1 MNARWLLISAATIA
15 AFVAALCHRQTAR
28 VQSQLEKDTQHLRSE
43 IAEARRW
50 SGQAERD
57 IVTLRAELQALTAAR
72 SAPPS
77 SAVVRSPAAV
87 APAAPAAK
95 PAVVPLD
102 PELRQL
108 QVQAFVAA
116 QRLRFGALLK
126 RLGFG
131 PEELQAFERIQNEYR
146 QATIDDAVTEG
157 ERQQAVQLRNARLK
171 ELLGPGYDQWVE
183 ANRVHP
189 ARVVVEQ
196 IVQQTFQSSGALTS
210 VQADELTRIVG
221 AHRSQEGR
229 GQVRY
234 DWDNIIADAGRIL
247 NAPQTEAF
255 TAAIQFR
262 RATEKMTA
270 MAASKKPE

>member
-15 AFVAALCHRQTAR
+15 ASAAALYHRQAAR

-43 IAEARRW
+43 IAEARRL
-50 SGQAERD
+50 SGQTERD
-57 IVTLRAELQALTAAR
+57 IATLRVELQALTAAR
-72 SAPPS
+72 SAPSPA
-77 SAVVRSPAAV
+77 AVVRTTAAV
-87 APAAPAAK
+87 APAAPPAK
-95 PAVVPLD
+95 AAVVPLD

-108 QVQAFVAA
+108 QVQAFVAE

-131 PEELQAFERIQNEYR
+131 PEELEAFERIQNEYR
-146 QATIDDAVTEG
+146 QATLDDAVAEG
-157 ERQQAVQLRNARLK
+157 ERQQAVQRRNAQLK
-171 ELLGPGYDQWVE
+171 ELFGPAYDQWAE

-189 ARVVVEQ
+189 ARVVVDQ

-210 VQADELTRIVG
+210 VQADELTRIIG

-234 DWDNIIADAGRIL
+234 DWDNIIADAGTIL

-255 TAAIQFR
+255 AAAIQFR

-270 MAASKKPE
+270 MAATRKE